1 MNKTVVVYQSKY
13 GSTKKYAEWISEELS
28 CDLFER
34 KNITPNQLEYYETII
49 YGGGLYAGG
58 VSGIKL
64 ITKSFEQLKNKDII
78 IFTCGLADPKD
89 EINVKGIREGLNKV
103 LQEEMKDTIKIF
115 HLRGAIDYSKLG
127 IVHKY
132 MMSMLY
138 KMTLKKN
145 YESLR
150 EEEKEMIDTYGKV
163 VNFMDKEA
171 INPIVLYAKNL

>member
-34 KNITPNQLEYYETII
+34 KDVTPNQLEYYETII

-64 ITKSFEQLKNKDII
+64 ITKSFKQLKNKNII

-89 EINVKGIREGLNKV
+89 RINVKGIREGLNKV
-103 LQEEMKDTIKIF
+103 LSEEMKKVIKIF

-127 IVHKY
+127 IVHKS

-138 KMTLKKN
+138 KMTLKKK

-163 VNFMDKEA
+163 VNFIDKDT
-171 INPIVLYAKNL
+171 IKPIVLYVKNL